1 MSSSDTS
8 RTFFLPTVP
17 SIPLPGISSTYR
29 RYTYGLVF
37 HTHLF
42 DDFGNELM
50 YHAVA
55 TAWAVVHIVV
65 VHQRRLLADDVLWLN
80 YLISI
85 HNDIALCL
93 FYQFLQS
100 IYNFLGIGNDTS
112 QATELLYG
120 NCAVGSQ
127 TNILY
132 HLTSIDLGYQDTLYL
147 L

>member
-1 MSSSDTS
+1 MGSL
-8 RTFFLPTVP
+8 LPVYIYIIVREDGTA
-17 SIPLPGISSTYR
+17 YR

-50 YHAVA
+50 HHTVT

-85 HNDIALCL
+85 HNLHD
-93 FYQFLQS
+93 
-100 IYNFLGIGNDTS
+100 
-112 QATELLYG
+112 LL
-120 NCAVGSQ
+120 
-127 TNILY
+127 
-132 HLTSIDLGYQDTLYL
+132 
-147 L
+147 